1 VRKESKNEVV
11 GKNVFEINCLCDTG
25 AAEERQL
32 VEASESAKAIG
43 EEGENYEECLKNF
56 IQGAE

>member
-1 VRKESKNEVV
+1 V

-25 AAEERQL
+25 GAEETQL

-56 IQGAE
+56 IQGVE